1 VGRYARAD
9 TIRTRPFAGDS
20 LATVLNQITM
30 TLPPATYR
38 IAVTVQEEGSD
49 RFASARREVECD
61 DFDGGIAMSDLELA
75 RTIGTAREESAFNR
89 GPLEVVPR
97 PSGRYRA
104 GQPVPL
110 YFEVYHIGV
119 DDRGARAY
127 TVEYSVR
134 SKPGP
139 RSLWSKLLF
148 RGNDERVQVRSRF
161 ESVASGSD
169 DAVHMSAITKNLE
182 PGDYVLEVAV
192 IDHASS
198 HRAVRETTF
207 RLLK

>member
-1 VGRYARAD
+1 
-9 TIRTRPFAGDS
+9 
-20 LATVLNQITM
+20 M

-49 RFASARREVECD
+49 RFAAARREVECD
-61 DFDGGIAMSDLELA
+61 DLDGGIAMSDLELA
-75 RTIGTAREESAFNR
+75 RTIGAARNESAFNR
-89 GPLEVVPR
+89 GALEVVPR
-97 PSGRYRA
+97 PSGRYLA
-104 GQPVPL
+104 GEPVPL
-110 YFEVYHIGV
+110 YFEVYHIGA
-119 DDRGARAY
+119 DSGGARAY

-139 RSLWSKLLF
+139 RSLWSKLTF

-161 ESVASGSD
+161 ESVASGPD

-198 HRAVRETTF
+198 HRVTRATTF